1 MICRRG
7 DLALVPFPFTDL
19 SSAKRRP
26 VLVLAD
32 PDGYGDFLGVAVTS
46 RPHHSNAIG
55 ISGQDLERGGLPAAS
70 WVRTDRVI
78 TLNIVLVSKAF
89 GSVTSDFVERV
100 VIEVCA
106 RVGIRAA
113 PGSPS
118 EGPLGTSE
126 NQEKIG

>member
-1 MICRRG
+1 MICSRG
-7 DLALVPFPFTDL
+7 DLILVPFPFTDL

-55 ISGQDLERGGLPAAS
+55 INGQDMERGGLPTAS

-78 TLNIVLVSKAF
+78 TLNILLVSKVF
-89 GSVTSDFVERV
+89 GVSHQRFRGASGDRGLR
-100 VIEVCA
+100 A
-106 RVGIRAA
+106 RRDTR
-113 PGSPS
+113 S
-118 EGPLGTSE
+118 T
-126 NQEKIG
+126 

>member
-32 PDGYGDFLGVAVTS
+32 SDGYGDFLGVAVTS

-55 ISGQDLERGGLPAAS
+55 ISGQDMDRGGLPAAS

-78 TLNIVLVSKAF
+78 TLNIVLVSKVF
-89 GSVTSDFVERV
+89 GSVTRDFVERV
-100 VIEVCA
+100 VTEVCA

-113 PGSPS
+113 PGPTS
-118 EGPLGTSE
+118 EGP
-126 NQEKIG
+126 